1 MCQQSAG
8 SIFIA
13 MWWVTL
19 SLTKLKSMK
28 RSFNLSLSIIFWS
41 SKIGVND
48 FGAALMDCSAGML
61 PVHNVPYNSPHESN
75 FHANLP
81 SCEVRVAVQFV
92 KTPPWSNYRR
102 DSLWCLLWCR
112 LLFVAMVQSGH
123 ELGLLL
129 ASSECTIS
137 LVCLLRSVGLVKLE
151 LRFFSDVGAM

>member
-1 MCQQSAG
+1 
-8 SIFIA
+8 

-28 RSFNLSLSIIFWS
+28 RSFNLSLLIICWS

-61 PVHNVPYNSPHESN
+61 PVYNVPYKSPHESN

-81 SCEVRVAVQFV
+81 SCEVRVAVQLV
-92 KTPPWSNYRR
+92 KTPPWSNYHR

-112 LLFVAMVQSGH
+112 LLFVAMVRSRH

-129 ASSECTIS
+129 ASLECTIS
-137 LVCLLRSVGLVKLE
+137 LVCLLWSVGLVKLE